1 MKTLRSLGR
10 SDCALALQSVSRI
23 EKLRVSEKRKRRN
36 MTMESSI
43 DVLFS
48 AKRSSSSASAVRL
61 LTSDGHSSKIW
72 FST

>member
-1 MKTLRSLGR
+1 
-10 SDCALALQSVSRI
+10 
-23 EKLRVSEKRKRRN
+23 
-36 MTMESSI
+36 MTMESSM
-43 DVLFS
+43 DFLFS